1 MRSHGAA
8 ANLSFRRK
16 TAKDSEPPDPAQA
29 ARGLPDGGGSIQAM
43 GSPDS
48 AARIARLA
56 DQCVKCGLCLP
67 HCPTY
72 ALDAT
77 ETESPR
83 GRIALAAA
91 GTAGTIPA
99 GLDVRLHLDHCLGCM
114 ACERV
119 CPVPVRYGELLV
131 EIRAALPP
139 ARRRPRL
146 LLALLSRP
154 RWLRIAAGLARAIGA
169 QYWLTG
175 LTRTVLPATS
185 ALRAAAALLATA
197 PGPGAGP
204 EPTPSDGSRGHVA
217 LFGGCVQG
225 VFELDAQH
233 AAARLLAAAGFF
245 VTRLEGVCCGAL
257 ASHTGAASRARQLGT
272 DVRTA
277 FERSGAERLVTATPG
292 CLGTLRTALLGV
304 RVEDASGL
312 IAAHGD
318 ALSFRS
324 LDARV
329 ALHLPCTQVNVAGTG
344 DALQRLLA
352 RVPQLQVRALPTQAQ
367 CCGAAGSHMLEFP
380 QRAAAYRE
388 KLLATLPKPAPDLL
402 LTSNIGCRLHLAAGL
417 RENGSLLAV
426 EHPLALLARLLCA
439 VPAREASIRGQELRD
454 STPDR
459 S

>member
-1 MRSHGAA
+1 MTRSAVAA
-8 ANLSFRRK
+8 LSR
-16 TAKDSEPPDPAQA
+16 TDAHYVSIPAMT
-29 ARGLPDGGGSIQAM
+29 P
-43 GSPDS
+43 PDS
-48 AARIARLA
+48 AARIGGLA
-56 DQCVKCGLCLP
+56 DECVKCGLCLP

-91 GTAGTIPA
+91 GTSGAIPA
-99 GLDVRLHLDHCLGCM
+99 GLDLRLHLDHCLGCM

-131 EIRAALPP
+131 QTRAVLAP

-146 LLALLSRP
+146 LLGLISRP
-154 RWLRIAAGLARAIGA
+154 RWLRIAAGLASAIGA
-169 QYWLTG
+169 RYWLPG
-175 LTRTVLPATS
+175 LTRRLLPTTS
-185 ALRAAAALLATA
+185 ALRAAAALLAAT
-197 PGPGAGP
+197 P
-204 EPTPSDGSRGHVA
+204 ESSSKSEPMHSDGSRGRVA

-225 VFELDAQH
+225 VFEREAQDATE
-233 AAARLLAAAGFF
+233 RLLSAAGLS
-245 VTRLEGVCCGAL
+245 VVRIDGTCCGAL
-257 ASHTGAASRARQLGT
+257 AAHTGEASRARQLAA
-272 DVRTA
+272 DVRAA
-277 FERSGAERLVTATPG
+277 FERSKAERLVTATPG
-292 CLGTLRTALLGV
+292 CLGTLRAALPGARVDDALALL
-304 RVEDASGL
+304 DAHSETL
-312 IAAHGD
+312 R
-318 ALSFRS
+318 FRPLES
-324 LDARV
+324 QV
-329 ALHLPCTQVNVAGTG
+329 ALHLPCTQVNVARSG
-344 DALQRLLA
+344 DAMQRLLA
-352 RVPQLQVRALPTQAQ
+352 RVPKLQVQTLPTQAQ

-439 VPAREASIRGQELRD
+439 VPAREAGIRGQELRD